1 MNYFDIGVSFLASL
15 IISSVYYYFQS
26 EEVVYSHMFMLWVS
40 SFLLVF
46 GGISLSKYTVKFK
59 TPEITDTSLPPSV
72 VESSSPDDVLTGQ
85 PSFSTR

>member
-1 MNYFDIGVSFLASL
+1 MNYFDLSVSFLASL
-15 IISSVYYYFQS
+15 IISLVYYYFQS
-26 EEVVYSHMFMLWVS
+26 EEIVYSHMFVLWVS

-59 TPEITDTSLPPSV
+59 TPEIIDNSV
-72 VESSSPDDVLTGQ
+72 EEVVQAISPDEVLTGQ